1 MRLLRSTLDLFFP
14 RLCISCSKRLK
25 PNEKLLCL
33 TCLAKLEWLEG
44 VCSVCGNEIKDKHC
58 HYCSSQHIYFDKVCS
73 LFHFNS
79 VVQSLIHNL
88 KYNEMT
94 IVSNFLKSYFEL
106 YLDLDRYVPFE
117 KIDLISPVPLHAVR
131 KRARGFNQAELL
143 SVEIAKILNIEHIPQ
158 LIKRKKYTKSQ
169 TQLNK
174 AERDSNVDSAFFLN
188 NRFNISHK
196 NILLVDDVFTTGS
209 TVNSIS
215 KLLKENNCN
224 KVFVLSI
231 AHA

>member
-1 MRLLRSTLDLFFP
+1 MRLLRSALDLFFP
-14 RLCISCSKRLK
+14 PLCLSCSKRLK
-25 PNEKLLCL
+25 GNETVLCL

-44 VCSVCGNEIKDKHC
+44 VCSVCGNEIKNKHC
-58 HYCSSQHIYFDKVCS
+58 RYCSSQHIYFDKVRS

-88 KYNEMT
+88 KYNETT
-94 IVSNFLKSYFEL
+94 IVSNFLKSYFEI
-106 YLDLDRYVPFE
+106 YLNSYDPFE

-131 KRARGFNQAELL
+131 KRARGYNQAELL
-143 SVEIAKILNIEHIPQ
+143 SGKIAKILDTEHIPQ

-174 AERDSNVDSAFFLN
+174 AERDNNVESAFILN
-188 NRFNISHK
+188 NKFDISNK